1 MKHRQ
6 YPIKKII
13 DAYYMHR
20 EKRPESKQPTA
31 HWIAQECKV
40 NVAIVTCIL
49 HALSQAGIIQRV
61 LLDKTILAQAMEYVH
76 KNLSNNTKC
85 QIK

>member
-13 DAYYMHR
+13 DAYNMHK
-20 EKRPESKQPTA
+20 EKRPDSKQPTA
-31 HWIAQECKV
+31 HRIAQECKV

-49 HALSQAGIIQRV
+49 HALSQAGIIERV

-76 KNLSNNTKC
+76 KNLSGDAQC
-85 QIK
+85 QKK